1 MDDPRLRRF
10 LWLYPIANAGA
21 FIAFLPLLSIA
32 LPLRAEAVGG
42 AGKVALLSAAL
53 IVGVA
58 VASVANIAA
67 GMASDWTRARFGT
80 RMPWLWIGLIG
91 TWIGYAVIARATSGA
106 MLILGVGLFQLGFNA
121 LFAPLG
127 ALLPDK
133 VPDRLKGRIAAFAN
147 LALPAGSL
155 ASALIGLPAFASDM
169 ARIMVPGIIATALIL
184 PLLVAWPRRL
194 TDPAEAI
201 VPALDVHRERERRW
215 SAFRSLWVAKFLVQ
229 LAGSVMTGYF
239 LFYLK
244 DGLRYAS
251 EFPGQTAQFGYAEI
265 IAVATVTTAIVSLGA
280 GRWSDRIGRRKPF
293 LLAAIGLMAG
303 GMALLI
309 AQAGWIAVTIGYA
322 SFAAGLGGFLTI
334 DTALVAQILPSGRHR
349 GRDLG
354 IMNAANTLPAIVGPV
369 AALFALGGF
378 RDDYR
383 ALFVG
388 LLIALGFS
396 AALIAATAMPRED
409 PAV

>member
-10 LWLYPIANAGA
+10 LWLYPIAYAGA

-42 AGKVALLSAAL
+42 ADKIVLLSIAL

-58 VASVANIAA
+58 VASVANVFA
-67 GMASDWTRARFGT
+67 GMASDWTRTRFGT
-80 RMPWLWIGLIG
+80 RMPWLWIGLVG
-91 TWIGYAVIARATSGA
+91 TWIGYATIARATGA
-106 MLILGVGLFQLGFNA
+106 TMLIVGIALFQLGFNA

-133 VPDRLKGRIAAFAN
+133 VPDRLKGRIAALAN

-155 ASALIGLPAFASDM
+155 ASALIGLPIFTGDT
-169 ARIMVPGIIATALIL
+169 ARIVVPGALATLLIL
-184 PLLVAWPRRL
+184 PLLIAGPRRL
-194 TDPAEAI
+194 ADPIEAAAA
-201 VPALDVHRERERRW
+201 PPDAHREKARRW
-215 SAFRSLWVAKFLVQ
+215 SAFRSLWLAKFLVQ

-251 EFPGQTAQFGYAEI
+251 RFPGQTAQFGYAEI
-265 IAVATVTTAIVSLGA
+265 IAVATVLTAIVSLGI

-293 LLAAIGLMAG
+293 LLGAIALMLGGL
-303 GMALLI
+303 ALLI
-309 AQAGWIAVTIGYA
+309 AQGGWITVTVGYA
-322 SFAAGLGGFLTI
+322 AFAAGLGGFLTI

-354 IMNAANTLPAIVGPV
+354 IMNAANTLPAMIGPV
-369 AALFALGGF
+369 AALSTLHGF
-378 RDDYR
+378 EDDYR
-383 ALFVG
+383 LLFAALLVG
-388 LLIALGFS
+388 LGISAVLIG
-396 AALIAATAMPRED
+396 ATAMPRTTR
-409 PAV
+409 